1 MAKTNVE
8 KFGAVLERMER
19 TYIAKNHDYGDAFHQ
34 SYEEF
39 GLVSPVIR
47 LTDKLNRL
55 KSLCHN
61 AEKGAMVKDESIQ
74 DTLLDLANYA
84 VMTLAEM
91 EKEEELTP
99 EEEMER
105 RWS

>member
-8 KFGAVLERMER
+8 KFGAVLEKMER
-19 TYIAKNHDYGDAFHQ
+19 TYIAKNNDYDNSFHQ

-47 LTDKLNRL
+47 MADKLNRL
-55 KSLCHN
+55 KSFCRN
-61 AEKGAMVKDESIQ
+61 AQKGMLVKDESVR